1 MNPKQETILF
11 FKINKKDLL
20 YAFRISFCG
29 CYCLEF
35 ASNECGYWR
44 IPPKKISFPYSHLI
58 FRSLSF
64 ESKFWNNLPQL
75 LSILS
80 KWYLSS
86 CQSLLAFCNVPCL
99 CCKAKRIVF
108 QLKVTLEFYEV
119 TRVQS
124 SCPKTNNSDHS
135 KNSQSTVPYLPVYN
149 THFFPIKIIVKI
161 AVRIIHGFYCSSSTS

>member
-1 MNPKQETILF
+1 MLF
-11 FKINKKDLL
+11 VFRFVAVIVLNSLQMSVVIG
-20 YAFRISFCG
+20 AFP
-29 CYCLEF
+29 L
-35 ASNECGYWR
+35 
-44 IPPKKISFPYSHLI
+44 KKISFPYSRI

-64 ESKFWNNLPQL
+64 EPKFWNNLPQL

-86 CQSLLAFCNVPCL
+86 CQSLLAFCNLPCL

-135 KNSQSTVPYLPVYN
+135 KNSQSTVPYLPAYN
-149 THFFPIKIIVKI
+149 THFFPIKITIKSRCILYTDSIV
-161 AVRIIHGFYCSSSTS
+161 